1 MKLTFKTFL
10 FTVLSMVMLSFTANA
25 QLSPSNSLGIFPP
38 GTTFNPA
45 GQFTAIGESGGVPG
59 PTANGCDL
67 YGFRAQTSATDA
79 INLGIQFN
87 SGRRT
92 PTLSFESRV
101 PMLIQQQNAFG
112 LGGGPVTGC
121 GKTLALYFDSQA
133 AGGAS
138 NVVYFVFGS
147 AFASGGVWAPSD
159 KNLKRNIQPV
169 SNAME
174 ILQEIEGVTYEYRTD
189 ERPEL
194 NLNEGRQYG
203 FIAQDVQ
210 KVMPE
215 ATQGVVNEEGE
226 MDDYIAMNYD
236 MIIPVITEA
245 VKEQDETIKYQE
257 EVINEQ
263 AEEIESL
270 KDRITRM
277 ERDEIDPLKDRVAR
291 LEKLLLGNQPASSRV
306 ELRQNRPNP
315 ANGMTT
321 IEYNIPQDM
330 NNADLVV
337 YDVRGVELR
346 RVNVAVGNGSVDFDT
361 GNLSG
366 GIYFYSIEVNG
377 ENVARQKMV
386 IK

>member
-1 MKLTFKTFL
+1 MKLNFKTLL
-10 FTVLSMVMLSFTANA
+10 FAVLGIVMFSFTANA
-25 QLSPSNSLGIFPP
+25 QLTPSNSLGIFPP
-38 GTTFNPA
+38 RGAFNPA
-45 GQFTAIGESGGVPG
+45 RKFIAIGESGGVPG

-67 YGFRAQTSATDA
+67 YGFRAQFSTTQAV
-79 INLGIQFN
+79 NLGIQFN
-87 SGRRT
+87 NGRRT
-92 PTLSFESRV
+92 PTLSFESQV

-121 GKTLALYFDSQA
+121 GKTLASYFDSQA

-159 KNLKRNIQPV
+159 KNLKRNIQPL

-215 ATQGVVNEEGE
+215 ATQGVVNQDGE

-236 MIIPVITEA
+236 MIIPVLTEA

-263 AEEIESL
+263 TAEIESL
-270 KDRITRM
+270 QDRITMM
-277 ERDEIDPLKDRVAR
+277 ERDELEPLRDRIAR
-291 LEKLLLGNQPASSRV
+291 LEKLLLGNQPASSSV

-315 ANGMTT
+315 ANGMTI
-321 IEYNIPQDM
+321 IEYSIPQDM

-337 YDVRGVELR
+337 YDVRGVELQ
-346 RVNVAVGNGSVDFDT
+346 RVSIAAGNGNIEYNTNNFNS
-361 GNLSG
+361 
-366 GIYFYSIEVNG
+366 GIYFYSIEANG
-377 ENVARQKMV
+377 QNLARKKMV